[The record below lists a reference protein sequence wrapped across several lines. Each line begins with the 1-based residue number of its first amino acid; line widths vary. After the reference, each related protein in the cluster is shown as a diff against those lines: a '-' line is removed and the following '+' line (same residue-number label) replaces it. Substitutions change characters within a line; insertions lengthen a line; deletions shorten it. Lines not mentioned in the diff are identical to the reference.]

1 MPCLTCVLLYLLK
14 KSLIVIR
21 LTSNTKSIEMKTS
34 KALVI
39 FLTVVSL
46 TGCKY
51 KTMSEQLTI
60 DKQNLTTQLAQ
71 SDSTLKAYQ
80 SFMNEAVAKLNTL
93 TGKEGAEGQMAAGD
107 LPARLDQAIADITA
121 SLQETQNKYRAASG
135 RYASANSKVKE
146 LEAEVSDLKVLVD
159 QKDSLINV
167 LNDKSAALAATI
179 EEQSATI
186 DEIKGVNS
194 ELETKIEEITGNL
207 NTAWYTTG
215 AVKDL
220 LENNTIIKTGGF
232 LGMCGR
238 VKVLSP
244 SVNSGKLQ
252 KIDIRE
258 KTTFELKCALDDVE
272 FITHHPSGSY
282 QLQTVDTET
291 VSLTITDTAK
301 FWEASRYLVIAY

>member
-1 MPCLTCVLLYLLK
+1 
-14 KSLIVIR
+14 
-21 LTSNTKSIEMKTS
+21 MKTF

-60 DKQNLTTQLAQ
+60 DKQDLTTQLSK

-80 SFMNEAVAKLNTL
+80 YFIKDAVTKLNAL
-93 TGKEGAEGQMAAGD
+93 TGKEDAEGQMTSSD
-107 LPARLDQAIADITA
+107 VPASLDRAIEAIAA
-121 SLQETQNKYRAASG
+121 SLQETQKKYKAASG
-135 RYASANSKVKE
+135 RYANANSKVKE
-146 LEAEVSDLKVLVD
+146 LETEISDLKVLVD
-159 QKDSLINV
+159 QKDSLISV
-167 LNDKSAALAATI
+167 LNDKTAALTATI

-220 LENNTIIKTGGF
+220 LENNTIVKTGGF

-244 SVNSGKLQ
+244 SISSGKLQ

-272 FITHHPSGSY
+272 LITHHPSGSY
-282 QLQTVDTET
+282 QLKTVDTET
-291 VSLTITDTAK
+291 VSLTITDASK

>member
-1 MPCLTCVLLYLLK
+1 MK
-14 KSLIVIR
+14 KFKALFIFLIVI
-21 LTSNTKSIEMKTS
+21 
-34 KALVI
+34 A
-39 FLTVVSL
+39 L

-51 KTMSEQLTI
+51 KTISEQLTI
-60 DKQNLTTQLAQ
+60 DKQNLTTQLAT
-71 SDSTLKAYQ
+71 SDSTLKALQ
-80 SFMNEAVAKLNTL
+80 SYMNEAEAKLNAL
-93 TGKEGAEGQMAAGD
+93 LGTGGAEGRQMAEGD
-107 LPARLDQAIADITA
+107 LPARLDKAIADISA
-121 SLQETQNKYRAASG
+121 SLQETQQKYKAASG
-135 RYASANSKVKE
+135 RYASANNKAKA
-146 LEAEVSDLKVLVD
+146 LEAEVNDLKILVD

-167 LNDKSAALAATI
+167 LNEKSAALAATI

-207 NTAWYTTG
+207 NTAWFTTG
-215 AVKDL
+215 TVSDL
-220 LENNTIIKTGGF
+220 MERNVIIKTGGF

-244 SVNSGKLQ
+244 TVSSGSLE

-258 KTTFELKCALDDVE
+258 KTTIELKCSLDDVE

-282 QLQTVDTET
+282 QLRSVDAET
-291 VSLTITDTAK
+291 VSMTITDAAK

>member
-1 MPCLTCVLLYLLK
+1 MK
-14 KSLIVIR
+14 EFKALIV
-21 LTSNTKSIEMKTS
+21 
-34 KALVI
+34 
-39 FLTVVSL
+39 FLIVVAL

-60 DKQNLTTQLAQ
+60 DKQNLTAQLAT

-80 SFMNEAVAKLNTL
+80 SFIKEAEAKLTAL
-93 TGKEGAEGQMAAGD
+93 LGTEGAEGQQMAAGD
-107 LPARLDQAIADITA
+107 LPARLDRAIEAITA
-121 SLQETQNKYRAASG
+121 SLQETQQKYKAASG
-135 RYASANSKVKE
+135 RYASASNKAKA
-146 LEAEVSDLKVLVD
+146 LEAEVNDLKILVG

-167 LNDKSAALAATI
+167 LNEKSAALAATI

-207 NTAWYTTG
+207 NTAWFTTG
-215 AVKDL
+215 AAKDL
-220 LENNTIIKTGGF
+220 MEKNVIVKTGGF

-244 SVNSGKLQ
+244 SLGSGSLG

-258 KTTFELKCALDDVE
+258 KTTFELKCSLDDVE

-282 QLQTVDTET
+282 QLRTVDSET
-291 VSLTITDTAK
+291 VSMTVTDAAK

>member
-1 MPCLTCVLLYLLK
+1 LPCLTCVLLYLLK
-14 KSLIVIR
+14 KSLIIIR

-186 DEIKGVNS
+186 DEIKGVN
-194 ELETKIEEITGNL
+194 
-207 NTAWYTTG
+207 TAWYTTG

-220 LENNTIIKTGGF
+220 LENNIIIKTGGF

>member
-1 MPCLTCVLLYLLK
+1 
-14 KSLIVIR
+14 
-21 LTSNTKSIEMKTS
+21 MKTF
-34 KALVI
+34 KALI
-39 FLTVVSL
+39 LLLTVVLLS
-46 TGCKY
+46 GCKY

-60 DKQNLTTQLAQ
+60 DKQNLTTRL
-71 SDSTLKAYQ
+71 SKCDSTLNVYQ
-80 SFMNEAVAKLNTL
+80 SVLKDAETRLYALAGTEA
-93 TGKEGAEGQMAAGD
+93 AEGDQQ
-107 LPARLDQAIADITA
+107 ARIDKAIADVTA
-121 SLQETQNKYRAASG
+121 SLEETQKKFKAASG

-146 LEAEVSDLKVLVD
+146 LETEVNDLKVLVD

-179 EEQSATI
+179 EEQSAAI
-186 DEIKGVNS
+186 DELKGANS
-194 ELETKIEEITGNL
+194 ELEAKIDEITGTL

-215 AVKDL
+215 AAKDL
-220 LENNTIIKTGGF
+220 IEQNVVIKTGGF

-244 SVNSGKLQ
+244 SVNSGKLG

-258 KTTFELKCALDDVE
+258 KTAFELKCSLDDVE

-282 QLQTVDTET
+282 QLKTVDAET

-301 FWEASRYLVIAY
+301 FWEASKYLVIAY